1 MQWNTLETMQTIL
14 TWSETHSKMKLEVT
28 KTNLILA
35 AVILLLLGYILI
47 TRKTNDSVVDLKYK
61 TEIDSLNQAI
71 LKYQQHQL
79 VLDKKISDKELVIKE
94 LDHEIDSA
102 KQAIIQ
108 ERKYYG
114 EKIKNAG
121 RYTPT
126 ELNSF
131 FSERYN

>member
-1 MQWNTLETMQTIL
+1 MGT
-14 TWSETHSKMKLEVT
+14 KVT
-28 KTNLILA
+28 KPNILLILA
-35 AVILLLLGYILI
+35 ILVLISYIWI
-47 TRKTNDSVVDLKYK
+47 TNKRYEHTIDTKYK
-61 TEIDSLNQAI
+61 TEIDSLNKAI
-71 LKYQQHQL
+71 SGYQQHQIIL
-79 VLDKKISDKELVIKE
+79 NKKISDKELIIKE